1 MVPASQMRAGMAI
14 VFENQT
20 YRVVGAEYHPGQGQM
35 AAPRTRACRI
45 SIPEHFESI
54 ASAPN

>member
-20 YRVVGAEYHPGQGQM
+20 YRVVGGDGGDELFAGYDRFQKV
-35 AAPRTRACRI
+35 
-45 SIPEHFESI
+45 ES
-54 ASAPN
+54 